1 MSLQKT
7 ISELE
12 LERAH
17 NKVLLT
23 KLHEIIDERIAR
35 EEDLKR
41 MLDDEFAERDR
52 ALERLVTGQDAPTPV
67 ALPVEAA
74 AAE

>member
-41 MLDDEFAERDR
+41 MLADEFAERDR
-52 ALERLVTGQDAPTPV
+52 ALERMVTGQDAPAPV

>member
-17 NKVLLT
+17 NRVLLT

-41 MLDDEFAERDR
+41 MLNDEFTERDK
-52 ALERLVTGQDAPTPV
+52 ALERLVTGKEIEPLV
-67 ALPVEAA
+67 SVVEAVPEA
-74 AAE
+74 

>member
-17 NKVLLT
+17 NRVLLE
-23 KLHEIIDERIAR
+23 KLKEIIDQRIVR

-52 ALERLVTGQDAPTPV
+52 ALERMVTGNYIEPAAAV
-67 ALPVEAA
+67 VEAP
-74 AAE
+74 AEA

>member
-52 ALERLVTGQDAPTPV
+52 ALERLVTGKDAEPPV
-67 ALPVEAA
+67 ALVEAA

>member
-17 NKVLLT
+17 NRVLLT

-41 MLDDEFAERDR
+41 MLNDEFTERDR
-52 ALERLVTGQDAPTPV
+52 ALERLVTGKEIEPHIAV
-67 ALPVEAA
+67 VEAVPEA
-74 AAE
+74 

>member
-67 ALPVEAA
+67 VLPVEAA

>member
-17 NKVLLT
+17 NRVLLE
-23 KLHEIIDERIAR
+23 KLKDIIDQRIAR
-35 EEDLKR
+35 EEELKV

-52 ALERLVTGQDAPTPV
+52 ALERMVTGNTVAPTP
-67 ALPVEAA
+67 AAIEAP
-74 AAE
+74 AEA